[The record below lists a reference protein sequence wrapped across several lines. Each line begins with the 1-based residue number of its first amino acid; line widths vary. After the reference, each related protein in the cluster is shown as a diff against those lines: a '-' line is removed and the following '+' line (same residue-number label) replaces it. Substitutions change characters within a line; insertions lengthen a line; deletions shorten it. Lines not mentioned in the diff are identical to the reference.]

1 MSEYVDEIG
10 ELTRQFLFPGL
21 KVLRNDLREIVSTVD
36 SGMVQSYINLMNFR
50 IGPMAGRDGKPPPS
64 ANFQQLIRKNYSLEI
79 VSTVFL
85 FFLIFLISSV

>member
-1 MSEYVDEIG
+1 MSEYVDEIA

-21 KVLRNDLREIVSTVD
+21 KVLRNDLREIVNTVD

-64 ANFQQLIRKNYSLEI
+64 ANFQQLIRKNSPEI
-79 VSTVFL
+79 LLTVFL
-85 FFLIFLISSV
+85 FFLTLVVSSV